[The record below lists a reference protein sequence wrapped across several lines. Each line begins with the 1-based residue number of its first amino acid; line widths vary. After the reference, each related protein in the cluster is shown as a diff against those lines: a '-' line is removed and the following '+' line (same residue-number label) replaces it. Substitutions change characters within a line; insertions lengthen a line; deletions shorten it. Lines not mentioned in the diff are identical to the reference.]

1 MRLPLRL
8 LLILALLLPP
18 SPATALDLDITSG
31 QWRPSQIAVEPFAG
45 QDALPGQPFA
55 QIIADDLHR
64 SGAFTPRHL
73 SAPGAETLPQS
84 RKAGAEYL
92 LSGAVQVAR
101 DRSGFTA
108 SFTLTDAITEEK
120 IGNIQT
126 TQPARLESAR
136 TVAHQM
142 ANWIYEKITKNP
154 GVFHTKIAYILRR
167 PDPKAD
173 TESESDTEAEAE
185 ADSETDIVNE
195 LRVAD
200 YDGHNPMTALSSPY
214 PLISPRFT
222 PDGDALL
229 YVAIEPVYDP
239 QYPRQP
245 ISKTRIYWQSLITGE
260 RRLLANFRGNN
271 TAPAMSP
278 DQQMI
283 AAALTPQGGEFQIYT
298 LDFPDIG
305 APDRLRKRESPGGA
319 STEPIFSPD
328 GTRLAFVSDEGGGPQ
343 IYEHSFATGKSRRV
357 TYRGRNNTEPAY
369 FSSGNGILFVHRDK
383 NGYNIAVLDLESGQ
397 IAPLTAVNRAD
408 SPSLSPNDQIALFR
422 DGNEKNVLY
431 TVSINGRIKVRWRK
445 TETGEIVD
453 PTWGP
458 AESTW
463 Y

>member
-31 QWRPSQIAVEPFAG
+31 QWRPAQIAVEPFIG

-154 GVFHTKIAYILRR
+154 GVFHTKIAYVLRR
-167 PDPKAD
+167 PDPA
-173 TESESDTEAEAE
+173 SLAGNL
-185 ADSETDIVNE
+185 INE

-200 YDGHNPMTALSSPY
+200 YDGHNPMTALSSDY

-229 YVAIEPVYDP
+229 YVAMEPVHDP
-239 QYPRQP
+239 KYPRQP
-245 ISKTRIYWQSLITGE
+245 VSKSRIYWQSLTTGE

-278 DQQMI
+278 DQQKII
-283 AAALTPQGGEFQIYT
+283 ATLTPQGGEFQIYT
-298 LDFPDIG
+298 LDFHDI
-305 APDRLRKRESPGGA
+305 AEPTRLRKSPGA
-319 STEPIFSPD
+319 NTEPVFSPD
-328 GTRLAFVSDEGGGPQ
+328 GTRIAFVSDEGGSPQ
-343 IYEHSFATGKSRRV
+343 IYEHSIATGEARRV
-357 TYRGRNNTEPAY
+357 TYRGGNNTEPAY

>member
-1 MRLPLRL
+1 MRFFLRL
-8 LLILALLLPP
+8 FFALVLLLPP
-18 SPATALDLDITSG
+18 FPATALDLDITSG

-45 QDALPGQPFA
+45 QDGLPGQPFA

-64 SGAFTPRHL
+64 SGAFAPRHL
-73 SAPGAETLPQS
+73 SAPGAETVAQS
-84 RKAGAEYL
+84 RKAGAEYI
-92 LSGAVQVAR
+92 LSGAVQVAQ

-108 SFTLTDAITEEK
+108 SFTLTDSITEKK
-120 IGNIQT
+120 IGSIQT
-126 TQPARLESAR
+126 SQPARLESAR
-136 TVAHQM
+136 GIAHQM

-167 PDPKAD
+167 PDPD
-173 TESESDTEAEAE
+173 PQ
-185 ADSETDIVNE
+185 TDIIINE

-200 YDGHNPMTALSSPY
+200 YDGHNPMTALASDY

-229 YVAIEPVYDP
+229 YVAMEPVHDP
-239 QYPRQP
+239 KYPRQP
-245 ISKTRIYWQSLITGE
+245 VSKSRIYWQSLTTGE

-278 DQQMI
+278 DQQKI

-298 LDFPDIG
+298 LDFPNIG
-305 APDRLRKRESPGGA
+305 APIRLRKSSGA
-319 STEPIFSPD
+319 STEPVFSPD
-328 GTRLAFVSDEGGGPQ
+328 GTRIAFVSDEGGGPQ
-343 IYEHSFATGKSRRV
+343 IYEHSLATDESRRV

-383 NGYNIAVLDLESGQ
+383 NGYNVAVLDLESGQ

-422 DGNEKNVLY
+422 DGDEKNVLY

-445 TETGEIVD
+445 PETGEIVD

-458 AESTW
+458 ATSSW

>member
-1 MRLPLRL
+1 MRFAVRLFL
-8 LLILALLLPP
+8 LLSLLLPP
-18 SPATALDLDITSG
+18 FPAGALDLDITSG

-45 QDALPGQPFA
+45 QADLPGQPFA

-64 SGAFTPRHL
+64 SGAFAPRHL
-73 SAPGAETLPQS
+73 SAPGAETVAQS
-84 RKAGAEYL
+84 RKAGAEYI
-92 LSGAVQVAR
+92 LSGGVQVAR

-108 SFTLTDAITEEK
+108 SFTLIDAITEKK

-136 TVAHQM
+136 NVAHQM
-142 ANWIYEKITKNP
+142 ANWIYEKITENP

-167 PDPKAD
+167 PDPQ
-173 TESESDTEAEAE
+173 TGVL
-185 ADSETDIVNE
+185 INE

-200 YDGHNPMTALSSPY
+200 YDGFNPMTALASDY

-229 YVAIEPVYDP
+229 YVAMEPVHDP
-239 QYPRQP
+239 KYPRQP
-245 ISKTRIYWQSLITGE
+245 VSKSRLYWQSLTTGE
-260 RRLLANFRGNN
+260 RRLVANFRGNN

-283 AAALTPQGGEFQIYT
+283 AAALTPQGGEFQIHT
-298 LDFPDIG
+298 LEFPDIG
-305 APDRLRKRESPGGA
+305 APVRLRESPGA
-319 STEPIFSPD
+319 NTEPVFSPD
-328 GTRLAFVSDEGGGPQ
+328 GTRLAFVSDEGGDPQ
-343 IYEHSFATGKSRRV
+343 IYEHFFATGESRRV
-357 TYRGRNNTEPAY
+357 TYRGRNNAEPVY
-369 FSSGNGILFVHRDK
+369 FSSGNGILFIHRDK
-383 NGYNIAVLDLESGQ
+383 NGYNVAVLDLESRQ
-397 IAPLTAVNRAD
+397 TAVLTAVSRAD

-422 DGNEKNVLY
+422 DGSEKKFLY

-445 TETGEIVD
+445 PETGEIVD

-458 AESTW
+458 AESSW